1 MCVISIIMIYETLT
15 TNPMKLF
22 RVLSFVVYFVIYN
35 YFFIYY
41 IGCQSKKLSVICYD
55 KIFTDMSY
63 NELLG
68 IGITEVLMNLI

>member
-41 IGCQSKKLSVICYD
+41 IGCQSKKLSVVCSD
-55 KIFTDMSY
+55 KIFGDRIY
-63 NELLG
+63 N
-68 IGITEVLMNLI
+68 